1 MRAVLRQLQATPYVF
16 KGGSAL
22 AFAYGLD
29 RHSTD
34 LDFDADG
41 PVAIKDL
48 VEAGLHDASVELV
61 DFIVGKDT
69 DIGQRFKVH
78 YTQPAMRTDV
88 LLNIDLSFRET
99 PNEDDV
105 VVIDGIRT

>member
-1 MRAVLRQLQATPYVF
+1 MLAVLGRLQATPYVF

-22 AFAYGLD
+22 AFVYGLD

-41 PVAIKDL
+41 PVAIEDL
-48 VEAGLHDASVELV
+48 VEAGLNDAGVVLT
-61 DFIVGKDT
+61 DFIVGKDS

-78 YTQPAMRTDV
+78 YARTA
-88 LLNIDLSFRET
+88 IKSAASGLSPTRSIVAT
-99 PNEDDV
+99 PTKARAV
-105 VVIDGIRT
+105 